1 MKPERRSSTRF
12 PVTPSRVKA
21 ELRIGR
27 ETFKAELLDESMSG
41 FALILDIPR
50 RRLGEQGFTTEAD
63 CDLFGEIGR
72 LNVLGHSEYEVQ
84 IISII
89 PHTDESASATRS
101 RVSLRLG
108 TRVVREI
115 YAEDRNSLGRNLRLS
130 AAILLAMCVSLY
142 CTARTFSGQIATI
155 LPTASIHVGQF
166 AQLWDSSE
174 TYETKWSKHITHAT
188 ENGYVVPGSQEMT
201 RLLSIAEQQPVLRR
215 VQRVMSLQKETQLL
229 SELGLSPD
237 QLLAVRQIALEAQAQ
252 MEHLWKTLQAETDVF
267 QERLTALLA
276 EVETKIVANLTAS
289 QAQLWMQAAGL

>member
-1 MKPERRSSTRF
+1 MRF

-41 FALILDIPR
+41 FAVVIDVPR
-50 RRLGEQGFTTEAD
+50 RRLGEQGFTVEAD

-72 LNVLGHSEYEVQ
+72 LNVLGYSDYEVQ
-84 IISII
+84 IISVV
-89 PHTDESASATRS
+89 PREDDTASATRS

-130 AAILLAMCVSLY
+130 GAIALAMCVSLY

-155 LPTASIHVGQF
+155 LPAASIHVEQF
-166 AQLWDSSE
+166 AQLWDSTE
-174 TYETKWSKHITHAT
+174 TYEKKWGKQITYST
-188 ENGYVVPGSQEMT
+188 TNGYVVPGSQEMT
-201 RLLSIAEQQPVLRR
+201 RLLSLAEQQPTLQR
-215 VQRVMSLQKETQLL
+215 VQRVMSLQTETKVLA
-229 SELGLSPD
+229 ELGLSPD
-237 QLLAVRQIALEAQAQ
+237 QLLAVRKIALEARAH
-252 MEHLWKTLQAETDVF
+252 MEHLWKTLQAETHVF
-267 QERLTALLA
+267 QEQLTVLLA
-276 EVETKIVANLTAS
+276 EVETKILANLTAD